1 MSTPR
6 PPENPYALSVPEVLA
21 ALGTSTEGLTSGEAR
36 ARLDEHGANELTSK
50 PPKTLLSMVREQ
62 VSDPLIL
69 ILLIAAAISALLQE
83 WKEAVVILFI
93 VVVNTLIG
101 VVQERKA
108 AGALESLRSISAPV
122 AHVLRDG
129 QEQAVPAAEVVPGE
143 VVLLSD
149 GAMVPAD
156 LRLIEAAGLRVQEA
170 SLTGESVP
178 TEKQADAV
186 VAPDAPL
193 GDRRN
198 MAYSSSIVTSGRG
211 VGVAVTTG
219 MCTEVGTIAQLLD
232 TDGSDD
238 TPLKRK
244 LASVGRVLTIVGII
258 AAVIVVAVGVLY
270 GRPIGPQLLVAVAL
284 AISVIPESLPA
295 TATIVMALGVQRMAK
310 QQALIRRLPAVETL
324 GSASVI
330 CTDKTGTLTQNKMEV
345 TKLALAS
352 QFTGGEGHE
361 VPREEDE
368 TVGRAGVGNPNVL
381 DALLRCAVLCSD
393 ASINEETG
401 ELVGDPT
408 EGALIDL
415 ARKNGLDADDLRNE
429 SPRIHEQ
436 PFDSVRKRMSVVV
449 QRDGV
454 AVAYVKGAVDE
465 LLSHCTRYLAE
476 SGERPLTDG
485 VRASVRVSAAGMA
498 EGALRTLGF
507 AYKIMDQAPSQGED
521 VEQALVFVGLV
532 GMIDPPR
539 PEVRASVEMC
549 REAGIRTVMITG
561 DHAAT
566 ARAIASDLGIWR
578 PGNRVVDGS
587 ELERLTDDEL
597 AHAVRETTVFA
608 RVSPA
613 HKLRI
618 VSALQADG
626 ELVAMTGDGVN
637 DAPALKAAD
646 IGVAMGVTGTDVA
659 KEAADMVL
667 LDDRFATIVA
677 AVREGRRVY
686 RNIQKVIQFLLSDN
700 IAEILILVIATA
712 LNWAAPIGPVQI
724 LWINLATATL
734 PALALGVEPASRNIM
749 KHVPVRRGTLFEP
762 ALVRRVA
769 IQGVFVAA
777 CALFA
782 FSVGSAAGGVQLGQT
797 MVFAVLAFSQML
809 RALDQRSNTD
819 PIWDREGGRNPWL
832 AAAVGASAAIMLVTL
847 CMPPVMDI
855 FDVAPLTFGQWGL
868 VLGLALLSLLQIEV
882 LKPLERYLDRRRCEK
897 RGIC

>member
-1 MSTPR
+1 MSKPR
-6 PPENPYALSVPEVLA
+6 LLDEPYALPVPDVLA
-21 ALGTSTEGLTSGEAR
+21 ALGTSEAGLSPDEA
-36 ARLDEHGANELTSK
+36 AERLASQGANELTSK
-50 PPKTLLSMVREQ
+50 PPKTLFDMVREQ

-69 ILLIAAAISALLQE
+69 ILLIAAVVSALLQE
-83 WKEAVVILFI
+83 WKEALVIIFI
-93 VVVNTLIG
+93 VIVNTAIG

-108 AGALESLRSISAPV
+108 AGALESLRSISAPT
-122 AHVLRDG
+122 AHVLRG
-129 QEQAVPAAEVVPGE
+129 GEEQVIPAAEVVVGD

-149 GAMVPAD
+149 GSMVPAD
-156 LRLIEAAGLRVQEA
+156 LRLIEAANLRVQEA

-178 TEKQADAV
+178 TEKAADV
-186 VAPDAPL
+186 TVAPDAPL

-198 MAYSSSIVTSGRG
+198 MAYSSSIVTQGRG
-211 VGVAVTTG
+211 VGVAVSTG

-232 TDGSDD
+232 SGGTED

-244 LASVGRVLTIVGII
+244 LASVGRVLTVVGIV
-258 AAVIVVAVGVLY
+258 AAVVVVVVGLLY
-270 GRPIGPQLLVAVAL
+270 GRPLAPQLLVAVAL

-345 TKLALAS
+345 VELAVAS
-352 QFTGGEGHE
+352 QFAEAGAAQI
-361 VPREEDE
+361 PAAKNE
-368 TVGRAGVGNPNVL
+368 TVGKASIAAPRAFG
-381 DALLRCAVLCSD
+381 AMLRCGVLCSD
-393 ASINEETG
+393 ASVDAETG
-401 ELVGDPT
+401 AAIGDPT
-408 EGALIDL
+408 ESALLEL
-415 ARKNGLDADDLRNE
+415 ARQNGLDPEKLRAA
-429 SPRIHEQ
+429 SQRVHEQ

-449 QRDGV
+449 QHGGET
-454 AVAYVKGAVDE
+454 VAYVKGAVDE
-465 LLSHCTRYLAE
+465 LLARCERYLAE
-476 SGERPLTDG
+476 DGERPLTDELH
-485 VRASVRVSAAGMA
+485 ASLRVSAAGMA
-498 EGALRTLGF
+498 EGALRTLGLAF
-507 AYKIMDQAPSQGED
+507 HVLEQPPEKGED
-521 VEQALVFVGLV
+521 VEHALTFLGLV
-532 GMIDPPR
+532 GMMDPPR
-539 PEVRASVEMC
+539 PEVRASIDTC

-566 ARAIASDLGIWR
+566 ARAIAADLGIWR
-578 PGNRVVDGS
+578 EGNLVVAGA
-587 ELERLTDDEL
+587 ELERMGDAQL
-597 AHAVRETTVFA
+597 ADAVRRATVFA

-637 DAPALKAAD
+637 DAPALQAAD
-646 IGVAMGVTGTDVA
+646 IGVAMGLTGTDVA

-667 LDDRFATIVA
+667 LDDRFGTIVA

-700 IAEILILVIATA
+700 IAEILVLVVATA

-749 KHVPVRRGTLFEP
+749 RHVPVRRGTLFEP
-762 ALVRRVA
+762 SLVRRVA
-769 IQGVFVAA
+769 IQGAFVAA
-777 CALFA
+777 CSLFA
-782 FSVGSAAGGVQLGQT
+782 FRVGEQAGGVQLGQT

-819 PIWDREGGRNPWL
+819 PIWNREGGRNPWL
-832 AAAVGASAAIMLVTL
+832 VAAVGASAAIMLLTL
-847 CMPPVMDI
+847 CVPSVMGL
-855 FDVAPLTFGQWGL
+855 FDVVPLSLSQWAL
-868 VLGLALLSLLQIEV
+868 VLGLALLSLIQIEA
-882 LKPLERYLDRRRCEK
+882 LKPLERYLDRRACEK
-897 RGIC
+897 HGRC